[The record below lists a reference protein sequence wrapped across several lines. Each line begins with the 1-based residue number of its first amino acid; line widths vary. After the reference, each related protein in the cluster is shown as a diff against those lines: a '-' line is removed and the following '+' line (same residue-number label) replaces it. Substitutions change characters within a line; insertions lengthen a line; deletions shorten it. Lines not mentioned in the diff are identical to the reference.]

1 MTKAFVFEYSLAEM
15 AIKDY
20 FAQTEDMKRE
30 KEEIMSYALEK
41 YSPIHACRVA
51 YRLQRRHINH
61 IVVSSVLAD
70 LPQLH
75 REVIIRKYKKREMSN
90 KIAMELNVSVG
101 KITSIE
107 RSVQKNINHMLKY
120 TLTEQDIYSRS
131 KVVNMVHILDI
142 RLSYLEDHPEIL
154 PYVNKDWL
162 TSLRICREKYRRLYT
177 AMEEVFQKAAT
188 SLHYSIIAER
198 LKNPSL
204 TSKDLSSIC
213 HVPQNGI
220 NRHLR
225 TYEAD
230 MAKYLVA

>member
-1 MTKAFVFEYSLAEM
+1 MKAFEYSLAEM

-20 FAQTEDMKRE
+20 FSQTEDMKRE
-30 KEEIMSYALEK
+30 EEEIITYALEK
-41 YSPIHACRVA
+41 YSPIHSYRVA

-61 IVVSSVLAD
+61 IVVSSVLSD

-90 KIAMELNVSVG
+90 KIAMELNISIN

-107 RSVQKNINHMLKY
+107 RSAQKNINNMLKY
-120 TLTEQDIYSRS
+120 TMTEQDIYSRS

-142 RLSYLEDHPEIL
+142 RLSFLEDHPEIM

-162 TSLRICREKYRRLYT
+162 ISLRICREKYRRLYS
-177 AMEEVFQKAAT
+177 AMEDVFLKAST
-188 SLHYSIIAER
+188 SLHFSIIAER
-198 LKNPSL
+198 LKDPTL

-225 TYEAD
+225 TYAAE
-230 MAKYLVA
+230 MSKYLVA